1 MRGGRAG
8 GGRVVQRHGR
18 QRGTVSEL
26 CFTLPRALL
35 AGAGEALKLGTG
47 RGVGHGVSGTGEGVG
62 DRALNHAGG
71 SAGDDGA
78 ETLSVAAYWDGEVL
92 IQNL

>member
-1 MRGGRAG
+1 M
-8 GGRVVQRHGR
+8 
-18 QRGTVSEL
+18 
-26 CFTLPRALL
+26 PRALL
-35 AGAGEALKLGTG
+35 AGAGEDLKFGTS
-47 RGVGHGVSGTGEGVG
+47 RGVGHGVSGTREGVG

>member
-1 MRGGRAG
+1 M
-8 GGRVVQRHGR
+8 QRHGR

-35 AGAGEALKLGTG
+35 AGAGEGLKPGTG
-47 RGVGHGVSGTGEGVG
+47 RGVGHGVSGTREGVG

-78 ETLSVAAYWDGEVL
+78 ETLSVASYWDGEVL
-92 IQNL
+92 IHHK